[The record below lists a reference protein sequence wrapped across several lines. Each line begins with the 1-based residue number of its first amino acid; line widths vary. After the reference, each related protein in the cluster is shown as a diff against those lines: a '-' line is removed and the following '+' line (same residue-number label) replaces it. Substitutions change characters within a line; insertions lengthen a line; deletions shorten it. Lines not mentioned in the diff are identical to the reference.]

1 VIRLSVVVCL
11 AALSLAACGQAGG
24 NKQASTGP
32 YAGLETQI
40 LEWRKTIEATH
51 SACAT
56 KVDGKGC
63 QDFQVMCKAA
73 QEITPDETAKGV
85 TAQVVAAMTFAGR
98 KSDGSTGKSGSSFAL
113 FSKTA
118 DGWTRTEAMPVNLR
132 TCAPL

>member
-1 VIRLSVVVCL
+1 MIRLSAVAGL
-11 AALSLAACGQAGG
+11 AALSLAACSQGVSE
-24 NKQASTGP
+24 KTASSGP
-32 YAGLETQI
+32 YAGLDTQI

-73 QEITPDETAKGV
+73 QEITPDEAAKGV
-85 TAQVVAAMTFAGR
+85 TAQVVAAMSFAGR
-98 KSDGSTGKSGSSFAL
+98 NPDGSTGKSGSSFAL
-113 FSKTA
+113 FSKSG
-118 DGWTRTEAMPVNLR
+118 DDWTRTEAMPVNMR